1 MKKENCKFDEL
12 LFKINTLE
20 DSLKILKNQLNRV
33 YNMCDTYFSDG
44 ASELQKDKDDEQ
56 RN

>member
-33 YNMCDTYFSDG
+33 YNMCDTYFSDD